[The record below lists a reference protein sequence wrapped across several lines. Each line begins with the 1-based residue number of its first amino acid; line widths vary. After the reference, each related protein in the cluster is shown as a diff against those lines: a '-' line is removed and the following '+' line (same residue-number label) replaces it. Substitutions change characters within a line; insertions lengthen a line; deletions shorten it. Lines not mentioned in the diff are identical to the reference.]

1 MRMKKLIAVALLSGS
16 FVGVSVGYGQT
27 QSEMN
32 RAAIVDLKSA
42 KDELTRVYQKVIQR
56 YSKGS
61 EADPVLV
68 ERLRKAQGAWIKFR
82 DAHIEA
88 IFPSE
93 DGRHFSARPMCAAIL
108 QAGLT
113 DARIKQLKECLEGVE
128 EGDVCAGT
136 RPYR

>member
-1 MRMKKLIAVALLSGS
+1 MKNIIAIALLSAS
-16 FVGVSVGYGQT
+16 FAGASVGHGQT

-32 RAAIVDLKSA
+32 QAAILDLKSTE
-42 KDELTRVYQKVIQR
+42 DELTRVYQKVIQR
-56 YSKGS
+56 YAKGS
-61 EADPVLV
+61 EADLALV
-68 ERLRKAQGAWIKFR
+68 DKLRKAQRAWIKFR

-93 DGRHFSARPMCAAIL
+93 GSRHFSARPMCAAML

-113 DARIKQLKECLEGVE
+113 DARIKQLREWLDGLE